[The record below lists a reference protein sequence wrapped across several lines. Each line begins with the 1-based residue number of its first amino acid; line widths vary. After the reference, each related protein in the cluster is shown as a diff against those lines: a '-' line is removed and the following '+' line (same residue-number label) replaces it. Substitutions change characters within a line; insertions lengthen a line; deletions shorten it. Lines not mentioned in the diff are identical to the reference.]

1 MRFRFGEASDVDDA
15 LALVAST
22 QPDLAVVDVLLETGS
37 GIELGKELK
46 ARFPDLRTLVWS
58 MYDDSLYA
66 ERAIQ
71 AGASGYINKKQVREN
86 IVNAIRT
93 VLAGNIYLSA
103 EYSTR
108 VINRLQTGKPIGSM
122 PPNEL
127 LSDRELEAFTL
138 IGHGLKTCLLYTS
151 PSPRD
156 RTRSRM
162 PSSA

>member
-1 MRFRFGEASDVDDA
+1 
-15 LALVAST
+15 
-22 QPDLAVVDVLLETGS
+22 
-37 GIELGKELK
+37 
-46 ARFPDLRTLVWS
+46 

-71 AGASGYINKKQVREN
+71 AGASGYINKKQVRED

-138 IGHGLKTCLLYTS
+138 IGHGLKTAEVAQRMKLTT
-151 PSPRD
+151 
-156 RTRSRM
+156 RTIETYRSRIKGKLELGHAGELSRVAARLERQSRQQSRTKTATAFYSKAIGM
-162 PSSA
+162 PVTQSQKPR